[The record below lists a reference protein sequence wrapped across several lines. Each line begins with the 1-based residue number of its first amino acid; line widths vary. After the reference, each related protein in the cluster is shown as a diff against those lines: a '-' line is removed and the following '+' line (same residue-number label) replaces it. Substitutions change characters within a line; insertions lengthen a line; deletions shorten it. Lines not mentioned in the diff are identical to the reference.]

1 MGRNLCGFRRK
12 IGRPETVMDGAVQRR
27 VGEKGHGQRDHAWY
41 SVWVIRQHSAYSHFL
56 LTHNDEEVHHVILH
70 HVPPGPEVRDG

>member
-1 MGRNLCGFRRK
+1 MGRNLRGFRRK

-41 SVWVIRQHSAYSHFL
+41 SVWVIRQHSA
-56 LTHNDEEVHHVILH
+56 
-70 HVPPGPEVRDG
+70 